1 LFLGDAENK
10 RLGTP
15 EQNDYNHKCIQGGE
29 GGRGEGKYR
38 GPSSQANFKTFVNK
52 NATKPEIGGPNTP
65 GNFFR
70 KALIPPPP
78 RDFIKSLSNPL
89 PMDFEHVCI
98 YDKNGLSNYLHTFKN
113 P

>member
-1 LFLGDAENK
+1 MQKIKGWEPLSKMIIIINAYRGV
-10 RLGTP
+10 
-15 EQNDYNHKCIQGGE
+15 
-29 GGRGEGKYR
+29 RGEGREK
-38 GPSSQANFKTFVNK
+38 QKTVTK
-52 NATKPEIGGPNTP
+52 NAIKPKIGDTP